1 MEGDSGFPSPAII
14 DESSREALEVL
25 QICTNYSIFN
35 QIFSYLSY
43 EPKRQKL
50 DIIALLVNQYLWVQ

>member
-35 QIFSYLSY
+35 QNFFLSGL
-43 EPKRQKL
+43 KDK
-50 DIIALLVNQYLWVQ
+50 NWT

>member
-25 QICTNYSIFN
+25 QQICTNYSIFN
-35 QIFSYLSY
+35 QNFFLSGL
-43 EPKRQKL
+43 KDK
-50 DIIALLVNQYLWVQ
+50 NWT